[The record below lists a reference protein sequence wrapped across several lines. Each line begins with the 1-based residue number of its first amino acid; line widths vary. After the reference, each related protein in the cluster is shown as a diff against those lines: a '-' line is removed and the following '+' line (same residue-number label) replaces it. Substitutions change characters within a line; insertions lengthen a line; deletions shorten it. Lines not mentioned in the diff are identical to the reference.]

1 MLIATHPHAL
11 VAQAKHPAI
20 DLRTGSQTQEGTAR
34 NVRTVD
40 RNGVTDTRIDIGF
53 QSRDER

>member
-11 VAQAKHPAI
+11 ITQAEHPAM
-20 DLRTGSQTQEGTAR
+20 DLRTGSQTQEGAAR
-34 NVRTVD
+34 NVSTVD

-53 QSRDER
+53 QSRDEW